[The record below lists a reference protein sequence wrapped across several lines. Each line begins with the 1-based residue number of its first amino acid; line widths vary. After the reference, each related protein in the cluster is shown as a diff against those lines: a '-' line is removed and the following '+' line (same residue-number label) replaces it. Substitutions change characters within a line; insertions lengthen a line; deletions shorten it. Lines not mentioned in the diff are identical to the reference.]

1 MSFTI
6 VQSPGFLQRGIVL
19 NSSSCV
25 EQVNG
30 LIEVQARFTIP
41 KSRQAEI
48 DRLFFVDA
56 QPPIDPSCVI
66 KASLLTQRLYMVTRT
81 VSSENGFLVIDASYV
96 GALARPGS
104 RGFYLTE
111 EKGPILRGTNL
122 YSIPYITAGI
132 DPSDSYVIVADYGF
146 ASRFY
151 SFEYFN
157 KEITVEFVEIANLT
171 ATGIPEFTFEN
182 LFVFVKLVIVLGP
195 DASLLDSQAAIFG
208 SQLRVLPGVGGL
220 GSRAETLISTFNKI
234 PIRTVEPSSFVTP
247 TVKIAK
253 VRFTL

>member
-6 VQSPGFLQRGIVL
+6 VQSPAFAQRGIAL
-19 NSSSCV
+19 NESSCV

-56 QPPIDPSCVI
+56 QPPIDPSCVT
-66 KASLLTQRLYMVTRT
+66 KASLLTQRLYMVARSVT
-81 VSSENGFLVIDASYV
+81 SESGFLVIDASYV

-104 RGFYLTE
+104 QGFYLTE
-111 EKGPILRGTNL
+111 EKGAILRGTNL
-122 YSIPYITAGI
+122 YSIPYMVPGI
-132 DPSDSYVIVADYGF
+132 ESFVIVEGYGF
-146 ASRFY
+146 ASRVY
-151 SFEYFN
+151 TFEYFN
-157 KEITVEFVEIANLT
+157 KEITVEFVQISSLT
-171 ATGIPEFTFEN
+171 ATAIPELTFDD
-182 LFVFVKLVIVLGP
+182 LFVFVKLLSVGGP

-208 SQLRVLPGVGGL
+208 SQLRVIPSVDGL
-220 GSRAETLISTFNKI
+220 GPRAETLISTFNKT
-234 PIRTVEPSSFVTP
+234 PVRTVEPATFVTP

-253 VRFTL
+253 VRYSL